1 MTLETKMEEKEALFR
16 QKAKSYLCCFN
27 DSCPLHDHCLRWEA
41 GQYYDS
47 DLHVATCISPRYQAA
62 VDGHCD
68 QYRNDQRVTMP
79 VGMMTRF
86 YHDMPAH
93 TAKAIKRR
101 LIAHTCRATYYK
113 YHRGDR
119 PITPDYLAV
128 IQRICREEGWQRPL
142 MFDAEVTD
150 YVW

>member
-1 MTLETKMEEKEALFR
+1 MKMEEKEILFR
-16 QKAKSYLCCFN
+16 NKAEKYLCCFN
-27 DSCPLHDHCLRWEA
+27 ERCPRHDHCLRWEV
-41 GQYYDS
+41 GQYYS
-47 DLHVATCISPRYQAA
+47 PTCHAVTCVNPRYQTAA
-62 VDGHCD
+62 DGLCD
-68 QYRNDQRVTMP
+68 LYRDDQPVIMP
-79 VGMMTRF
+79 LGMKTRF

-128 IQRICREEGWQRPL
+128 IQRVCREEGWQGPL
-142 MFDAEVTD
+142 EFDGEVTD